1 MNIESLEKPLQ
12 MLRKSGTV
20 SGLCLARGREIIYNL
35 FPFSEERVADFI
47 GVIDDILLHYQGQNR
62 HIDQMAFGFD
72 GGNSVVVADAE
83 LRLVVFHMRDDEVD
97 FIAKASRAF
106 IVDYQTALA
115 VIAMSEG
122 RRPGMASPRPAITG
136 VTEPVQPAADIL
148 QPGPPRLDPPAL
160 VIPPVT
166 EPAPLEMAPLPA
178 VPVSENESDFIAAPA
193 APVPGPAS
201 LSSPR
206 PIPGR
211 TTGRVAVANPV
222 TRVAPAL
229 KPLRPVPPVAEP
241 DDDGLSAAGRMAK
254 LAPSQPESTL
264 PPPRVPRVIR
274 KF

>member
-166 EPAPLEMAPLPA
+166 EPAPLEMAPFLA

-193 APVPGPAS
+193 APVPGPPS